1 MSDLENISLW
11 IKKDEALYEGA
22 VEFMKDYKGE
32 RPYIDFCIE
41 SGLSSQRTPDGVQWI
56 SEELSY
62 SELDAIMKELVAD
75 FKQKVPA
82 SEMCWTHLEPI
93 GKCSCDYEEEL

>member
-1 MSDLENISLW
+1 MSDWENISLW

-22 VEFMKDYKGE
+22 VEFMKDYTGE

-56 SEELSY
+56 SG
-62 SELDAIMKELVAD
+62 ELDYDKLNLMMKELA
-75 FKQKVPA
+75 
-82 SEMCWTHLEPI
+82 E
-93 GKCSCDYEEEL
+93 